1 MAEVI
6 AKATD
11 VEVIYGDKPA
21 LDKINM
27 SVKKGDIYALIGKN
41 GAGKTTLLRLF
52 TGQNAPDYG
61 SIELFGKKGTHGL
74 NEARKRTGAIIET
87 PAFYPFFSAERNLE
101 YYRIQR
107 GIDDPSIVETVLK
120 ETGLYE
126 AKDKKFK
133 NFSLGMKQRLGI
145 ALSLMHDPEFLILDE
160 PINGLDP
167 AGIVEMRKLMLRL
180 NKENGLTIIISSHI
194 LSELA
199 NMATCYG
206 FIDHGQ
212 ILQEMSAEELE
223 AKEKS
228 YVKVRTSDGEK
239 AAECLSKSSNST
251 HPTMKMMI
259 PFIFILK
266 TTRFTRLRR
275 SVVSYL
281 KRDTLCTHWR
291 L

>member
-11 VEVIYGDKPA
+11 VEVRYGDKPA

-61 SIELFGKKGTHGL
+61 IIELFGKKGTHGL

-101 YYRIQR
+101 YYRI
-107 GIDDPSIVETVLK
+107 
-120 ETGLYE
+120 
-126 AKDKKFK
+126 
-133 NFSLGMKQRLGI
+133 
-145 ALSLMHDPEFLILDE
+145 HDPEFLILDE

-239 AAECLSKSSNST
+239 AAEKSSNST

-259 PFIFILK
+259 LFIFILK
-266 TTRFTRLRR
+266 ITRFTQLRK
-275 SVVSYL
+275 SAVSYL
-281 KRDTLCTHWR
+281 KRDMICTHWR